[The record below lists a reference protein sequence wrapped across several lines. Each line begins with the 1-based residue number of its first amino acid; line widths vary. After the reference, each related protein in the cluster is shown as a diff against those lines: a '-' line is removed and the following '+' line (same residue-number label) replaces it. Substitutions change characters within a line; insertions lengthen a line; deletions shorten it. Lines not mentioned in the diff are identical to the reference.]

1 MSTLKILL
9 AAAATLLVAGCP
21 FSAGF
26 PLSGPAEAI
35 SDPALLGAWKT
46 AAGSEEQF
54 TLRISSSG
62 NGELRIVAEGPEE
75 ESESF
80 PAFVSALGDEVFLS
94 LQDTA
99 EGGQWF
105 FANYRILGGRLLLRL
120 VDDELFESQTFASS
134 EALRAFVLQNL
145 ADPRLYGGE
154 QGEEWDW
161 VLERSAP

>member
-21 FSAGF
+21 FSAEF

-35 SDPALLGAWKT
+35 ADATLLGAWKT
-46 AAGSEEQF
+46 ATDSEEQF
-54 TLRISSSG
+54 TLRIRDTG
-62 NGELRIVAEGPEE
+62 NGELRIVAESPEE
-75 ESESF
+75 QPESF
-80 PAFVSALGDEVFLS
+80 PAFVSAIGDEVFLN

-105 FANYRILGGRLLLRL
+105 FANYRIAGGWLLLRL
-120 VDDELFESQTFASS
+120 VDDELFESKTFASS
-134 EALRAFVLQNL
+134 EDLRAFVLQNL

-154 QGEEWDW
+154 QGEAWDW